1 MNLTQLRSLLR
12 LDLGDATPADQRWED
27 DTLNRHLRRATAEY
41 SLAVPWQLTLSVDTV
56 PGSREID
63 ITSISSRV
71 GISAVEYPAGQE
83 PRAFRRFAD
92 RADTLFIEDGPVPDG
107 GTALIHYGVAHLLDD
122 AGTTVPEKHHEILL
136 AGASAY
142 SAIEWAVHAVN
153 RVNTGADVAG
163 GYFRWGSARLAYFQS
178 ALKTLRCGRKVRV
191 GYAYNP
197 EGLVSS
203 FAPYLL

>member
-92 RADTLFIEDGPVPDG
+92 RPDG